1 MKTLTKQLNRTT
13 QRARIKRA
21 VSRTIDAVDDLLN
34 DIDDAID
41 AGDTHSKL
49 DLLKVTSERA
59 YDDMDRKC
67 ALLAM
72 TSEPLSVSLAPAIV
86 DNDIAALAPPKFS

>member
-59 YDDMDRKC
+59 YDDMDR
-67 ALLAM
+67 LM
-72 TSEPLSVSLAPAIV
+72 RTFG
-86 DNDIAALAPPKFS
+86 DDF